1 MNNQITALKPEKVWQ
16 YFSEIC
22 NIPHPSKK
30 EEKIIEYLLAVGKKL
45 GLETERDAIGNV
57 LIRKPATKGK
67 EGVTPVIFQS
77 HMDMV
82 CEKNNDSKHN
92 FDTDPIVPII
102 DGEWVTAKDT
112 TLGADDG
119 IGVAI
124 SLAILEDKTLE
135 HGPIEC
141 LFTVDEETGL
151 TGAFELKEG
160 WLKGKMLLNLD
171 SEDEGQFFIGCA
183 GGIDTVAKIEYD
195 TIETPEDHV
204 GYKVWIKGFQGGHSG
219 DDINRGRGNATRVL
233 SRLLFELTNRFD
245 ICISKIDAGNLRN
258 AISREGWAL
267 ITIPA
272 EHEKEALAYV
282 AKFDEIV
289 KAEYKTTDG
298 GVEAGAKKHE
308 LPETVIDELT
318 HFDLIWSLMACPHG
332 VLDMSQD
339 IKDFV
344 ETSTNLASVKTTDK
358 EVIITTSQRSSV
370 ESKKT
375 WAAQHVASVFELI
388 GADVEQGDGYPGWT
402 PNPNSEVLKV
412 LKCAYKNKFNKEP
425 EVLAIHAGLECGL
438 ISEKYPTMDM
448 ISYGPTLRG
457 VHAPG
462 EKIKIDTV
470 QMCWDL
476 TVEFL
481 TILK

>member
-1 MNNQITALKPEKVWQ
+1 MSKEIASLKPERVWQ

-22 NIPHPSKK
+22 QIPHPSKK
-30 EEKIIEYLLAVGKKL
+30 EEKIMEYLIATGKKL
-45 GLETERDAIGNV
+45 GLVTERDEIGNV
-57 LIRKPATKGK
+57 LITKPATKGK
-67 EGVTPVIFQS
+67 ENVTPVIFQS

-82 CEKNNDSKHN
+82 CEKNSDSKHN
-92 FDTDPIVPII
+92 FDTDPINAVIEG
-102 DGEWVTAKDT
+102 DWVIAKET

-124 SLAILEDKTLE
+124 MLAILEDKTMQ

-141 LFTVDEETGL
+141 LFTIDEETGL
-151 TGAFELKEG
+151 TGAFQLKEK

-183 GGIDTVAKIEYD
+183 GGIDTVINIENETID
-195 TIETPEDHV
+195 TLEDQS
-204 GYKVWIKGFQGGHSG
+204 GYKVWVNGLKGGHSG
-219 DDINRGRGNATRVL
+219 GDIHLGLGNATRIL
-233 SRLLFELTNRFD
+233 SRLLYELTNRFD

-258 AISREGWAL
+258 AISREGWAI
-267 ITIPA
+267 ITIPTDV
-272 EHEKEALAYV
+272 EKEAV
-282 AKFDEIV
+282 SFVSKFDQMIKNELKV
-289 KAEYKTTDG
+289 TDSDVAVG
-298 GVEAGAKKHE
+298 IEKHE
-308 LPETVIDELT
+308 LPETVIDELAQ
-318 HFDLIWSLMACPHG
+318 FDLVWALQACPHG

-344 ETSTNLASVKTTDK
+344 ETSTNLASIKMDDQNIT
-358 EVIITTSQRSSV
+358 ITTSQRSSV

-375 WAAQHVASVFELI
+375 WAAQHVSSVFELI
-388 GADVEQGDGYPGWT
+388 GAEVIQGDGYPGWT
-402 PNPNSEVLKV
+402 PNPNSEALKV
-412 LKCAYKNKFNKEP
+412 LKCAYKNKFDKEP

-438 ISEKYPTMDM
+438 ISEKYPDMDM

-462 EKIKIDTV
+462 EKIEISTV

-481 TILK
+481 RILK

>member
-1 MNNQITALKPEKVWQ
+1 MNKEIAALQPERVWQ
-16 YFSEIC
+16 YFLNIC
-22 NIPHPSKK
+22 QIPRPSKK
-30 EEKIIEYLLAVGKKL
+30 EEKIMEYLLSVGKDL
-45 GLETERDAIGNV
+45 GLETERDEIGNV
-57 LIRKPATKGK
+57 LIRKPATAGK
-67 EGVTPVIFQS
+67 EKVTPVIFQG

-82 CEKNNDSKHN
+82 CEKNNDSNHN
-92 FDTDPIVPII
+92 FETDPILPVI
-102 DGEWVTAKDT
+102 DEGWVTAKGT

-124 SLAILEDKTLE
+124 MLALLEDKTIQ

-151 TGAFELKEG
+151 TGAFKLKEG

-183 GGIDTVAKIEYD
+183 GGIDTVITIEYETID
-195 TIETPEDHV
+195 TPDELV
-204 GYKVWIKGFQGGHSG
+204 GYKVWIKGLQGGHSG
-219 DDINRGRGNATRVL
+219 DDINRGRGNATRIL
-233 SRLLFELTNRFD
+233 SRLLYELTNRFD

-258 AISREGWAL
+258 AISREGWAV
-267 ITIPA
+267 IGIPK
-272 EHEKEALAYV
+272 EVEKEALAYIET
-282 AKFDEIV
+282 FDNIIKKEL
-289 KAEYKTTDG
+289 KTTDSG
-298 GVEAGAKKHE
+298 VTTGVEKHK

-318 HFDLIWSLMACPHG
+318 QFDLIWSLQACPHG

-344 ETSTNLASVKTTDK
+344 ETSTNLASIKMDDK
-358 EVIITTSQRSSV
+358 NIVITTSQRSSV

-375 WAAQHVASVFELI
+375 WAAQHVSSVFELI
-388 GADVEQGDGYPGWT
+388 GADVEQSDGYPGWT

-412 LKCAYKNKFNKEP
+412 LKCAYKHKFDKEP

-438 ISEKYPTMDM
+438 ISEKYPSMDM

-481 TILK
+481 DMLK